1 MRTRRT
7 PTPTMSNEQKLL
19 RILLR
24 LVDLERRVERLEA
37 AQAATPLTRARTT
50 RRQFTTLTPRS
61 HTS

>member
-1 MRTRRT
+1 MRTRTT

-24 LVDLERRVERLEA
+24 LVNLERRVERLEA
-37 AQAATPLTRARTT
+37 AHATTPLTRARTT

>member
-1 MRTRRT
+1 MK
-7 PTPTMSNEQKLL
+7 PTMSNEQKLL

-37 AQAATPLTRARTT
+37 AQVAPPRTRARTT
-50 RRQFTTLTPRS
+50 RRRLSTLSPRS

>member
-1 MRTRRT
+1 MRTRTT
-7 PTPTMSNEQKLL
+7 PTPTMSNEQKML

-24 LVDLERRVERLEA
+24 LVDLERRVERFEA